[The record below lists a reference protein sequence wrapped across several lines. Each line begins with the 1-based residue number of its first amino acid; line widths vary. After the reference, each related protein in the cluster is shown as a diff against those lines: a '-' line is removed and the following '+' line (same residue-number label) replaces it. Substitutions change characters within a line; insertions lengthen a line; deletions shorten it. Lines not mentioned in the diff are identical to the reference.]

1 MDVRNK
7 YFNKFSMGRDILKLK
22 SRQQWLLLRNGGSS
36 SIISDGGGSGGNVKL
51 DKYIYEATAFNHIT
65 IEKQNDGTIAGVFK
79 TVIFDIENNG
89 YKEDILE
96 SSDLLNIDTVNNKI
110 IYNGTPLVI
119 EYPVTEN
126 YSLFKVDRLDN
137 VYFERI

>member
-7 YFNKFSMGRDILKLK
+7 YFNKFSMGRDILKLRT
-22 SRQQWLLLRNGGSS
+22 RQQWLLLRNGGSYS
-36 SIISDGGGSGGNVKL
+36 TESGGSGGGGTVKV
-51 DKYIYEATAFNHIT
+51 DKYIYEATAFNHI
-65 IEKQNDGTIAGVFK
+65 IISKEDDGVLSGVYK

>member
-22 SRQQWLLLRNGGSS
+22 SRQQWLLLRGGGSS
-36 SIISDGGGSGGNVKL
+36 SIISDGGGSSGNVKF
-51 DKYIYEATAFNHIT
+51 DKYIYEATAFNYIT

-96 SSDLLNIDTVNNKI
+96 SSDLLNIDTINHKI